1 MKQTDHWLLPDG
13 IEEILPPT
21 AGHIEQLRRKL
32 LNVYYSWGY
41 ELVMPPLIEYLESLL
56 TGTGND
62 LDLETF
68 KVIDQVSGRLMG
80 IRSDITPQVARIDA
94 HSLNNH
100 SIARLCYSNTVLHTT
115 ATHPL
120 GSRTPLQIGA
130 ELFGHS
136 GFASDF
142 EVICLML
149 ESIQQAA
156 VKHPITLDMGHVVIY
171 QGIIEAAQLEPMQAQ
186 ELLPLMQAKAV
197 TDIAELLKR
206 FDLEP
211 SVRDMLLTLPQLH
224 GGIDVFARARQDLAA
239 APTKVAAG
247 INALE
252 KLAQALAIRF
262 PTVKQYFDLAELRGY
277 QYHTGVVFAALTPA
291 FSQPLGKGGR
301 YDNIGQVFGCARPA
315 TGFSADLK
323 VLVKLSE
330 LETESTC
337 WIQLP
342 DLKGL
347 TTEQQQILWQREAE
361 LRGTGARLIAYMP
374 GQSESSLQ
382 QQCDQKLV
390 WCDAGWH
397 LAPL

>member
-1 MKQTDHWLLPDG
+1 
-13 IEEILPPT
+13 
-21 AGHIEQLRRKL
+21 
-32 LNVYYSWGY
+32 
-41 ELVMPPLIEYLESLL
+41 
-56 TGTGND
+56 
-62 LDLETF
+62 
-68 KVIDQVSGRLMG
+68 
-80 IRSDITPQVARIDA
+80 
-94 HSLNNH
+94 
-100 SIARLCYSNTVLHTT
+100 VLHTT

-224 GGIDVFARARQDLAA
+224 GGIDVFARARQHLAA

-277 QYHTGVVFAALTPA
+277 QYHTGVVFSALTPA

-337 WIQLP
+337 WIQFP